1 MLSREDCRQIQG
13 LLCRTRSDLSSPW
26 SSNREILL
34 KLQGQG
40 LKGADVNS
48 GKDIVTQ
55 ILERNRKNAED
66 APTLIQYSRLVE
78 DLAPNLTRYSQ
89 VEKIDPPRLR
99 YSRDFGDSKWVNG
112 VEYRYF
118 PQFEDY
124 GVWRTNRHTG
134 CRFFFRLNN
143 KVGGGS
149 TWDFLKK
156 KRRSQT
162 KESAKTLVTT

>member
-1 MLSREDCRQIQG
+1 M
-13 LLCRTRSDLSSPW
+13 
-26 SSNREILL
+26 